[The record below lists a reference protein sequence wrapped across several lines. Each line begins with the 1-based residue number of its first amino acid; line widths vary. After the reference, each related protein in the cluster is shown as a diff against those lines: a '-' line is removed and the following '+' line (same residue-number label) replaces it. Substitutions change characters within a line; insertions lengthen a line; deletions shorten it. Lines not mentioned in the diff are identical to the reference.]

1 MDIRRENMKLLSEIQ
16 PHFYFFLGGLALAV
30 CGVMI

>member
-1 MDIRRENMKLLSEIQ
+1 MDIRRKTMKILREIQ
-16 PHFYFFLGGLALAV
+16 PHFYFFLAGLALAV